1 MYLILKRSRR
11 VTEVTKLT
19 SFYSQETLSLE
30 EKDSHITNYAE
41 CGTGHSK
48 ATEEGFEAIDS
59 QVRNSAGEKETQEIS
74 CLSSDQVRW
83 KQMSR
88 CAVFRCLPRGRR
100 ILKRFRLAVATAL
113 DPCLSTDTEFLWTS
127 QFSCGELILPFLH
140 PLVSLMFIN
149 YTPIVFLVLSFVL

>member
-59 QVRNSAGEKETQEIS
+59 QVRNSAGEKET
-74 CLSSDQVRW
+74 
-83 KQMSR
+83 
-88 CAVFRCLPRGRR
+88 
-100 ILKRFRLAVATAL
+100 
-113 DPCLSTDTEFLWTS
+113 
-127 QFSCGELILPFLH
+127 
-140 PLVSLMFIN
+140 
-149 YTPIVFLVLSFVL
+149 